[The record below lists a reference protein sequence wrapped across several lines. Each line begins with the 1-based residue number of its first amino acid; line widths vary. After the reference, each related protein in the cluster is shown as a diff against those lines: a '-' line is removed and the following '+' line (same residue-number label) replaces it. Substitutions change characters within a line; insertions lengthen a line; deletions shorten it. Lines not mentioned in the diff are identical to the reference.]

1 MLLAFLF
8 SLSSGVSDL
17 GATEIIRILFN
28 NSTPELLK
36 DIFFQF
42 RLPKTF
48 TAILAGMALSVSG
61 LLMQTLFR
69 NPLAGPYVLGIT
81 GGSNLMVALLVMG
94 TTAAEIQFTSVVNNI
109 AVPVSA
115 AIGALIALFFILLIS
130 IKVHSSVS
138 LLLAG
143 LMLGFIYGSIQ
154 NILEFLASP
163 EAIKRFTLWSMGS
176 LGNVSIH
183 QLFLLSLF
191 VLPGFLFAFFLS
203 KQLDVFMLGDDYST
217 SLGINLNFG
226 CQIFLYPVS
235 NPENYGVI
243 ELTTNDE
250 ILSIIEKPK
259 NPRSNLAI
267 TGLYIFD
274 NSFSETVIIKKED
287 EREEYKGNDYDG
299 E

>member
-36 DIFFQF
+36 DIFFQC

-115 AIGALIALFFILLIS
+115 AIGALIAL
-130 IKVHSSVS
+130 
-138 LLLAG
+138 
-143 LMLGFIYGSIQ
+143 
-154 NILEFLASP
+154 
-163 EAIKRFTLWSMGS
+163 
-176 LGNVSIH
+176 
-183 QLFLLSLF
+183 
-191 VLPGFLFAFFLS
+191 
-203 KQLDVFMLGDDYST
+203 
-217 SLGINLNFG
+217 
-226 CQIFLYPVS
+226 
-235 NPENYGVI
+235 
-243 ELTTNDE
+243 
-250 ILSIIEKPK
+250 
-259 NPRSNLAI
+259 
-267 TGLYIFD
+267 
-274 NSFSETVIIKKED
+274 
-287 EREEYKGNDYDG
+287 
-299 E
+299 